1 MKYNLLMECR
11 AGNRHAFK
19 TVAIIKLADG
29 TFMIRKTCIMCA
41 SEKTPIWNA
50 KGMILKTMAYKYSPE
65 YRAFLDDHDS
75 VGARVAILESDI
87 KKAEQPHGNE
97 TSDPGMRLV
106 PKPKKAQRRRAAHA
120 RKRPRDKR
128 RTQG

>member
-19 TVAIIKLADG
+19 TVAIIKLQDG
-29 TFMIRKTCIMCA
+29 TFMVRKTCIMCE
-41 SEKTPIWNA
+41 SEKTVVWNA
-50 KGMILKTMAYKYSPE
+50 KGQILKTMAYRYSE
-65 YRAFLDDHDS
+65 QYRTFLDDHDS

-97 TSDPGMRLV
+97 AGNPGVRLV
-106 PKPKKAQRRRAAHA
+106 PKPKKGQRRRPAHA

-128 RTQG
+128 RAAG